1 MQGDRGEPV
10 GAGLILSLSKEKP
23 AHRGGARNRAGLKP
37 APTGEGVP
45 AWVGGYV
52 GIPWKLHGRDRD
64 GVDCWGLVRLVLM
77 ERAGIELPAYETGY
91 ATAGRDE
98 ADALDGMFAAGLDEM
113 AALYVEVAHRGA
125 ATACP
130 LGRERELDVL
140 LLRTFGRRMHIGVVV
155 GGRRMLHIQKG
166 IDACHEAYDGLEW
179 RGRIEAVYRPAA
191 LEEGIDRR

>member
-23 AHRGGARNRAGLKP
+23 
-37 APTGEGVP
+37 
-45 AWVGGYV
+45 
-52 GIPWKLHGRDRD
+52 
-64 GVDCWGLVRLVLM
+64 
-77 ERAGIELPAYETGY
+77 
-91 ATAGRDE
+91 
-98 ADALDGMFAAGLDEM
+98 
-113 AALYVEVAHRGA
+113 AHRGA

-191 LEEGIDRR
+191 LEERIDRR